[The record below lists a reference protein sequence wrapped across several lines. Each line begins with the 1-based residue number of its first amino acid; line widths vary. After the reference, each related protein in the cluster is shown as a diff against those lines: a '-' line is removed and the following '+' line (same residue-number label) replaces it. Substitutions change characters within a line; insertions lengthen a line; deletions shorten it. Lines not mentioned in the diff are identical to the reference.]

1 MLALT
6 CLDFQVDRENLSRFR
21 WTETPIDELAADL
34 PPGGALLAVRR
45 FAFTANN
52 ITYALCGET
61 FDYWRYFPA
70 PDGWGRI
77 PVWGIAEVSHTRTP
91 ALSEGER
98 VYGFLPTSTHLPVL
112 PDDMRDTGFLDAAQ
126 HRASLPRTYNEYVRI
141 DRDPNYDHATA
152 DLHLILRPLFSLS
165 FFMAAFL
172 MDNGFFG
179 ATRVLISSASSKTA
193 LGLAF
198 LLDRQRTA
206 RVEIIGLTGSG
217 NAIALAGLGRYDQVL
232 SYPQI
237 DQLPTNVPSI
247 FVDIAGDPQITE
259 AVHRRL
265 ASALTHSS
273 AVGFTR
279 GRPQGGVPDLPGPRP
294 EFFFTPAHILAR
306 RKSWGTDELRRR
318 LVEAWTSF
326 LAEIAPRLR
335 IETGTGPMALEQ
347 TYRDVLQGRLS
358 PDLARIVSFAQA

>member
-1 MLALT
+1 M
-6 CLDFQVDRENLSRFR
+6 
-21 WTETPIDELAADL
+21 
-34 PPGGALLAVRR
+34 
-45 FAFTANN
+45 
-52 ITYALCGET
+52 
-61 FDYWRYFPA
+61 
-70 PDGWGRI
+70 
-77 PVWGIAEVSHTRTP
+77 
-91 ALSEGER
+91 
-98 VYGFLPTSTHLPVL
+98 
-112 PDDMRDTGFLDAAQ
+112 
-126 HRASLPRTYNEYVRI
+126 
-141 DRDPNYDHATA
+141 
-152 DLHLILRPLFSLS
+152 
-165 FFMAAFL
+165 
-172 MDNGFFG
+172 
-179 ATRVLISSASSKTA
+179 
-193 LGLAF
+193 AF

-318 LVEAWTSF
+318 LAEAWTSF